1 MKKMELFH
9 CYVLYHIMSFIP
21 LTCQVT
27 MVLKI
32 DSAWKLFA

>member
-9 CYVLYHIMSFIP
+9 CYVLCHIMSFVP
-21 LTCQVT
+21 LTYQT
-27 MVLKI
+27 TTVLKI